1 MGMPLAIACT
11 LLVLLT
17 AQAGQGAD
25 PRDSLVINEI
35 LASNSLVIRDPQGQ
49 YEDWIELY
57 NPAGT
62 AVDVAGLYLTDD
74 LSAPTRWQ
82 IPAGNPAATT
92 LPAHGYLLIWADGD
106 TASPGLHAGFK
117 LKDGG
122 EEVGLFRSDGV
133 TLIDGWVFGQQVPN
147 VSYGRYPDGGPDLQF
162 MTACTPGRANK
173 AGYAGLA
180 QEPRIEPSGGL
191 CSGPVMVTIRT
202 PTAGADIYYTLD
214 GTEPYS
220 EARQRPFGLLYSGPI
235 PIARATT
242 LKAVAWRPGWLHSPV
257 AVQRYLFLASEIQGF
272 SSPLPIAVVDTM
284 GQQIAR
290 PQTLCWGLFF
300 EPGDQGR
307 TTVLS
312 EPTSSGRAGINI
324 RGKSSESFPKHQ
336 YHFETWDDGNRDRP
350 VSILGFPPGSD
361 WVLQGPYTDKSLMR
375 NFLAYQLS
383 NDMGQYAVRT
393 RFIELFLNTDNG
405 PIGLEDYAGVYV
417 FMEKIKISPDRVN
430 ITHVQRDAGSPA
442 PITGGF
448 IIKKDKFDPEDQS
461 FVTTRGQ
468 ILIYTDPNGSDLTQ
482 QEKDWIKSFFNSFEA
497 ALYGSKFSDP
507 VNGYA
512 RFIDVDSFIDHHILV
527 ELAKNI
533 DGFRL
538 STYMFIDNNGKLH
551 MGPVWDY
558 DLSFGNANYN
568 DGWNSTGWYNRLLS
582 DTDYP
587 YWRRLFQDKAFRSR
601 YANRWSDLR
610 RDLFSTERL
619 LGTIDD
625 HASLID
631 EPAARNFRRWPIL
644 GTYVWPNWFIAN
656 TFQEEIAW
664 MKGWLS
670 DRLSWMDGQIAS
682 EFGPAAA
689 GLAEQ
694 GQ

>member
-1 MGMPLAIACT
+1 MPLAIACI
-11 LLVLLT
+11 LLAFLS
-17 AQAGQGAD
+17 AQVGQGAD
-25 PRDSLVINEI
+25 PRNSVVINEI
-35 LASNSLVIRDPQGQ
+35 LASNTLVLRDPQGQ
-49 YEDWIELY
+49 YQDWIELY
-57 NPAGT
+57 NPAST

-82 IPAGNPAATT
+82 FPMGNPGATT
-92 LPAHGYLLIWADGD
+92 IPGHGYLLIWAGGD
-106 TASPGLHAGFK
+106 ATSRGLHAGFK

-133 TLIDGWVFGQQVPN
+133 TLIDGWVFGQQAPN

-173 AGYAGLA
+173 AGYVGLV
-180 QEPRIEPSGGL
+180 QEPRIEPPGGL
-191 CSGPVMVTIRT
+191 CSGPVTVTIQT

-220 EARQRPFGLLYSGPI
+220 DPRERPFGLLYSGPFRI
-235 PIARATT
+235 DRTVM
-242 LKAVAWRPGWLHSPV
+242 LKAVAWRPGWLHSPICEQPYV
-257 AVQRYLFLASEIQGF
+257 FLRSGIQGF
-272 SSPLPIAVVDTM
+272 SSPLAIAVVDTL
-284 GQQIAR
+284 GKSVDR
-290 PQTLCWGLFF
+290 PQTLCWGMFF
-300 EPGDQGR
+300 EPNEHGVATLGGDPSLN
-307 TTVLS
+307 VK
-312 EPTSSGRAGINI
+312 AGINI
-324 RGKSSESFPKHQ
+324 RGKSSATFPKHQ
-336 YHFETWDDGNRDRP
+336 YHFETWDQDNKDTP
-350 VSILGFPPGSD
+350 VSILGMPAGSD

-393 RFIELFLNTDNG
+393 RFIELFLNTDNSV
-405 PIGLEDYAGVYV
+405 LSMDDYAGVYV
-417 FMEKIKISPDRVN
+417 FMEKIKIGPDRVN
-430 ITHVQRDAGSPA
+430 VEHVRPDAGA
-442 PITGGF
+442 AAQITGGY
-448 IIKKDKFDPEDQS
+448 IIKKDKLDPEDQT
-461 FVTTRGQ
+461 FVTSRGQ
-468 ILIYTDPNGSDLTQ
+468 TLIYTDPNGPDLTQ

-497 ALYGSKFSDP
+497 VLYSSSFTDP
-507 VNGYA
+507 VSGYA

-538 STYMFIDNNGKLH
+538 STYMFIDNTSKLH

-568 DGWNSTGWYNRLLS
+568 DGWNSTGWYNSLLS

-601 YANRWSDLR
+601 YANRWSGLR
-610 RDLFSTERL
+610 RNLFSTERL

-656 TFQEEIAW
+656 TFQEEITW
-664 MKGWLS
+664 MKGWLA
-670 DRLSWMDGQIAS
+670 DRLSWMDGHIAS
-682 EFGPAAA
+682 EFGPATA